1 MQPAIVATGL
11 GKTFRKHGANRATT
25 WQELV
30 LTAGRGITRPERFWG
45 LRDLS
50 FTVTHGR
57 MFGIIGRNG
66 AGKSTLLRL
75 LGGLFRADEGT
86 VQVNGRVSGLLD
98 LGAGFHPDLT
108 GRENVYISGVVGGL
122 TRREVSARFEEI
134 VEFAELRSVIDEPL
148 RTYSTGMHMRLA
160 FSVAVH
166 VGSQI
171 LLVDEVL
178 AVGDLPFQRKCIDRI
193 QHFRDQGCTVI
204 VVAHDLTMVRELCDD
219 ALWLD
224 HGRLQKIGSSDE
236 VVRAYSDDAVQET
249 ILRNKFQETTGPME
263 DTAGMRRIGS
273 REVELASVDVMS
285 SQRKVMA
292 DFRCGEPVRVEI
304 SYFAQEAVRDPVFV
318 VSITEED
325 GRVRFKAATGGALSH
340 IPLVK
345 GRGRLSLRIQDL
357 HLTPGKYYVDVGVY
371 EKEWRYAYD
380 YCWRV
385 HLISFRHDLSGG
397 NGASA
402 RNPRVDWTIA

>member
-1 MQPAIVATGL
+1 
-11 GKTFRKHGANRATT
+11 
-25 WQELV
+25 
-30 LTAGRGITRPERFWG
+30 
-45 LRDLS
+45 
-50 FTVTHGR
+50 
-57 MFGIIGRNG
+57 
-66 AGKSTLLRL
+66 
-75 LGGLFRADEGT
+75 
-86 VQVNGRVSGLLD
+86 
-98 LGAGFHPDLT
+98 
-108 GRENVYISGVVGGL
+108 
-122 TRREVSARFEEI
+122 
-134 VEFAELRSVIDEPL
+134 
-148 RTYSTGMHMRLA
+148 
-160 FSVAVH
+160 
-166 VGSQI
+166 
-171 LLVDEVL
+171 
-178 AVGDLPFQRKCIDRI
+178 
-193 QHFRDQGCTVI
+193 
-204 VVAHDLTMVRELCDD
+204 MVRELCDD

>member
-11 GKTFRKHGANRATT
+11 GKIFRKHGADRAAT

-30 LTAGRGITRPERFWG
+30 VKAGRGVTRPERFWG

-50 FTVTHGR
+50 FTIARGR

-86 VQVNGRVSGLLD
+86 VQVNGRVSGILE

-108 GRENVYISGVVGGL
+108 GRENVHIAGVVGGL
-122 TRREVSARFEEI
+122 TRREVAERFETI
-134 VEFAELRSVIDEPL
+134 VEFAELRSVIDAPL

-166 VGSQI
+166 VDPQI

-178 AVGDLPFQRKCIDRI
+178 AVGDLPFQRKCINRI
-193 QHFRDQGCTVI
+193 QHFKDQGCTVI

-224 HGRLQKIGSSDE
+224 GGRLQKIGSSAE
-236 VVRAYSDDAVQET
+236 VVQAYSDAAVQET
-249 ILRNKFQETTGPME
+249 IRRTKFDESTGPHERSARM
-263 DTAGMRRIGS
+263 RIGS
-273 REVELASVDVMS
+273 REVEIASVDVMS
-285 SQRKVMA
+285 SERKLRA
-292 DFRCGEPVRVEI
+292 EFQCGEPLHVEI
-304 SYFAQEAVRDPVFV
+304 TYFAPEPVRDPIFI
-318 VSITEED
+318 VSITEEA
-325 GRVRFKAATGGALSH
+325 GPVRFQAATDDALSSM
-340 IPLVK
+340 PVVK
-345 GRGRLSLRIQDL
+345 GHGRLSLRVRDL
-357 HLTPGKYYVDVGVY
+357 RLMPGKYYLDVGVY
-371 EKEWRYAYD
+371 DKDWTYAYD
-380 YCWRV
+380 YHSRIQS
-385 HLISFRHDLSGG
+385 LSFLHGPSGYTG
-397 NGASA
+397 GDA
-402 RNPRVDWTIA
+402 RNPRADWAVA